1 MPNAFKAAGQ
11 QYEHQ
16 HPDTKILFSF
26 GSSDA
31 FLRQIIN
38 GAPADVFASADQ
50 KAMDKAVAAKV
61 VDSATRVDF
70 GLNQV
75 VMIVPFDSTLDLRS
89 VEDLSKTGVKRV
101 TLGNPAS
108 VPVGRYTEAALKK
121 AGFWK
126 VRSEEH
132 TYELQSLMSISYA
145 VF

>member
-31 FLRQIIN
+31 VLRQIIN
-38 GAPADVFASADQ
+38 GAPADVFASADP

-75 VMIVPFDSTLDLRS
+75 VMIVPFASTLDLRS
-89 VEDLSKTGVKRV
+89 VEDLSKTGVKPV
-101 TLGNPAS
+101 TRRHQAS
-108 VPVGRYTEAALKK
+108 VPVARSTEAGPNK

-126 VRSEEH
+126 E
-132 TYELQSLMSISYA
+132 
-145 VF
+145 

>member
-1 MPNAFKAAGQ
+1 
-11 QYEHQ
+11 
-16 HPDTKILFSF
+16 
-26 GSSDA
+26 
-31 FLRQIIN
+31 
-38 GAPADVFASADQ
+38 
-50 KAMDKAVAAKV
+50 MDKAVAAKV

-108 VPVGRYTEAALKK
+108 VPVGRYTDAALKT

-126 VRSEEH
+126 VVHAKGVLANTVRQGMD
-132 TYELQSLMSISYA
+132 YVDRGDIDGG
-145 VF
+145 FW